1 MSYVMTRK
9 LRRRDLM
16 RGHPP
21 LYVLLIRHIGLHTVY
36 SRQRHRRS
44 RTKHEKMTTIKRM
57 QFGLVVCN
65 LLVVALLCIY
75 FMIPPPP
82 MVENLTIT
90 HHELHF
96 LQGPIIS
103 PKQNKLLEKLSEK
116 LTENPPDKLPKNV
129 SNTTVKP
136 PQKPTPKKP
145 SKVTPAPKKLPIKK
159 APTVK
164 LPPYIKLPQSVIDG
178 VKTFVFFVGHPCS
191 GHSIVAS
198 LLDSHPHMV
207 VSHEFTLFQ
216 KLSTGSLAPTKQVI
230 FNELWNFDRRN
241 MQWLKTHNI
250 KGYTL
255 MVDGLYEGKYVDHI
269 DVMGDKR
276 GDLTVQLFIDHPSNW
291 SRVYDT
297 LRSLNLTMKVI
308 HVIRNPYDNIAS
320 HVFLSD
326 AKKYHAFKA
335 IKHSNRAYTFNSNH
349 TAKSIKMYFQYHQA
363 IVSIK
368 EKYNLDII
376 EVHGKDLVSDPK
388 GTLSRLC
395 DQIGITCSDD
405 YLEKCSKKVY
415 KTESRTRR
423 LVKWPEAQL
432 ELIEQNIKKYSCL
445 EGYTFD
451 SM

>member
-1 MSYVMTRK
+1 MV
-9 LRRRDLM
+9 
-16 RGHPP
+16 P
-21 LYVLLIRHIGLHTVY
+21 LIRV
-36 SRQRHRRS
+36 
-44 RTKHEKMTTIKRM
+44 K
-57 QFGLVVCN
+57 FGLFICNSVFVVMFC
-65 LLVVALLCIY
+65 LYFVTPPRVVERFTL
-75 FMIPPPP
+75 
-82 MVENLTIT
+82 T
-90 HHELHF
+90 HHEYYL
-96 LQGPIIS
+96 LQGPITPATIVPIEIMEGHS
-103 PKQNKLLEKLSEK
+103 EITEALTKTQEKLSE
-116 LTENPPDKLPKNV
+116 TDGASDIVVKLPENSPTQKLPEN
-129 SNTTVKP
+129 STTKKP
-136 PQKPTPKKP
+136 PEKSATTKKP
-145 SKVTPAPKKLPIKK
+145 PEKSTTKKPPEKSATTKKPPEKSITKKPPTKK

-216 KLSTGSLAPTKQVI
+216 KLSTGSLTPTKPAI
-230 FNELWNFDRRN
+230 FNGLWNFDRRN
-241 MQWLKTHNI
+241 MQWFKTHNI

-297 LRSLNLTMKVI
+297 LRSLNLTLKVI

-326 AKKYHAFKA
+326 AKKYHDFKN
-335 IKHSNRAYTFNSNH
+335 IKRTNKVYTFNSNH

-405 YLEKCSKKVY
+405 YLEKCSKKVF
-415 KTESRTRR
+415 KTESKTRR
-423 LVKWPEAQL
+423 LVKWTEEQL
-432 ELIEQNIKKYSCL
+432 KLIEQNIKKYSCL
-445 EGYTFD
+445 KGYTFD